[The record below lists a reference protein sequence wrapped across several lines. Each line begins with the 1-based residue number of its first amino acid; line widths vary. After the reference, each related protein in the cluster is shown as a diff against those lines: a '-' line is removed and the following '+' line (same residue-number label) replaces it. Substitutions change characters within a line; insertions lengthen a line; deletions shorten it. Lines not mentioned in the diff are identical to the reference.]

1 MEHSTLRLQTVVFD
15 NRIASGFIVQYRSVP
30 GPVAGIT
37 TSQSSSRPPVEE
49 SSPAH
54 IEIRLSTQLGSTPI
68 FCAISSVDIP
78 ERRRRST
85 SSSRQTSP
93 LFSMTYLPFND
104 GSMVHHYQL
113 TCALK
118 PQQEAWRRTPIYLA
132 LPHLLGIGFLG
143 VIRFWLLSFYPRS
156 PLRSTAN
163 CRCSSRVQPKASLQ

>member
-1 MEHSTLRLQTVVFD
+1 MGHSTLRLRAVVFG
-15 NRIASGFIVQYRSVP
+15 NRIVFGFIVQYRSVP

-104 GSMVHHYQL
+104 GSMEHHYQL
-113 TCALK
+113 TRALK
-118 PQQEAWRRTPIYLA
+118 PQQEAWRRAPIYLA
-132 LPHLLGIGFLG
+132 RRTFSPWDCWALFALTSE
-143 VIRFWLLSFYPRS
+143 LLSSF
-156 PLRSTAN
+156 A
-163 CRCSSRVQPKASLQ
+163 SSLDGEPQVFV